1 MAPSDETSIPAD
13 CMLIIVLSLVIAGI
27 SVSIKRVLELEYE
40 KIPDGWII
48 PTMMVMVGI
57 LLVIISKIGRIYTK
71 IYPTTK
77 RALKSKNRSKKSTK
91 AI

>member
-1 MAPSDETSIPAD
+1 
-13 CMLIIVLSLVIAGI
+13 MLIIVLSLVIAGI